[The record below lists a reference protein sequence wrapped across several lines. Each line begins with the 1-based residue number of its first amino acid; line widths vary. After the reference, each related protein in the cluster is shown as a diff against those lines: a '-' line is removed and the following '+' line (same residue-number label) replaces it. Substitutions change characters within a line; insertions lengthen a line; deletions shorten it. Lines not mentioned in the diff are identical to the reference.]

1 MLMNRREYP
10 QAADFL
16 QAGAAGDDA
25 ARTLGLAN
33 MLRGAIHH
41 EDVKFANTPEDMVK
55 RFALVPFDANHDER
69 EAWGDA
75 QPQRAEG
82 AECRWMPTS

>member
-1 MLMNRREYP
+1 MLMNTREYP

-41 EDVKFANTPEDMVK
+41 EDAKFANTPEDVVK
-55 RFALVPFDANHDER
+55 RFALVPFDAEPDEDSFS
-69 EAWGDA
+69 GDA

-82 AECRWMPTS
+82 TESDGRR